1 MAPVFFASRRLLGMN
16 RGDVMAVMTVMDDLM
31 MHHLMVHRCRVLG
44 VSGGDGNGDDGD
56 GGEAEQE
63 LAHDALKYGF

>member
-1 MAPVFFASRRLLGMN
+1 MN
-16 RGDVMAVMTVMDDLM
+16 RRDVMAVMTVMDDLM

-56 GGEAEQE
+56 DGEAEQK
-63 LAHDALKYGF
+63 LAHDALK